1 MSKIIVRL
9 LFFICVSFLFS
20 CSPKKDKTEIK
31 IQFPNHVWNRFEPM
45 DTTFTVS
52 NIEKTY
58 DIAVALSVMNGFE
71 LSNIPLEIVITAPS
85 GQKNIINRVLAV
97 KDKENNH
104 IGNAYG
110 DVWTVEQ
117 TIYSRKEFMEEGDY
131 SIRIQN
137 RTQYYELFKVV
148 SLSFIIFPAETKK

>member
-1 MSKIIVRL
+1 MSKIIVNV

-20 CSPKKDKTEIK
+20 CSSKKDKTEIK
-31 IQFPNHVWNRFEPM
+31 IQFPHHVWNRFEPM

-52 NIEKTY
+52 DIKKVY

-71 LSNIPLEIVITAPS
+71 HSAIPLEIVITSPS
-85 GQKNIINRVLAV
+85 GQKNIINRVIAV

-104 IGNAYG
+104 TGEVYG

-117 TIYSRKEFMEEGDY
+117 TIYSHKEFMEEGDY
-131 SIRIQN
+131 SIRIHN
-137 RTQYYELFKVV
+137 RTQYYELFQVV
-148 SLSFIIFPAETKK
+148 SLSFIISPAETKK